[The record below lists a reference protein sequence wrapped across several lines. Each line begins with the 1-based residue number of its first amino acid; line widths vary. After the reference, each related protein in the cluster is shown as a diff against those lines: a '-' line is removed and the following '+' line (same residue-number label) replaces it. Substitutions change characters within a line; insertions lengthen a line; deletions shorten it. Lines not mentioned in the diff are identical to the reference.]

1 MCLDVAEVEYDFLF
15 CKRDVPDQAFLDLGQ
30 SLECLLWM
38 MQQVEFSK
46 EAFQK
51 VHFRLGDGIKIF
63 KNHRLIEFQQGEERG
78 VMCDESLQEEVVA
91 RFDIGDQRL
100 RLFGK

>member
-1 MCLDVAEVEYDFLF
+1 
-15 CKRDVPDQAFLDLGQ
+15 
-30 SLECLLWM
+30 M

-100 RLFGK
+100 RLFGKQQLEEDIHQDFMDAVIEDLPIMQPVKKHD